1 MTAVNKKI
9 FWITGLGFGLLN
21 GLLIAKELYIFPL
34 ISAGL
39 LLTYLAFFNLEF
51 LFFLITFV
59 TPLSIL
65 FDYKELGVSFTLPT
79 EPILFGLM
87 IFYWLKV
94 IISGHIERKLLLHPL
109 TVFIGLHLA
118 WMGLTIISSSDPLV
132 SFKFF
137 LSNFWFVTVFYMIG
151 AEVFKKRDNIQ
162 KFFWVYITPLA
173 FVCLYT
179 LVRHASYFFSH
190 MVSSEV
196 MQPFIENHAI
206 YGAVLAIILCFLA
219 VYLFQI
225 RLFSQKPLL
234 IIIVGIL
241 FIHFGIAMIFSY
253 TRAAWLSLAAA
264 AGFFVLLR
272 LKVNFF
278 SLIFMMTTL
287 LLGFIIFQDRI
298 LLELK
303 QNETDSSTKLDKHVQ
318 SISNIKTDASNLER
332 LNRWACALRMFK
344 ERPFLGWGPGTY
356 PKKYAPFQKPHE
368 KTIISTN
375 AGDVGGVHS
384 EYLGPLVET
393 GVPGFLIFIAMVLT
407 ILRRGMRLILEGK
420 NAGTRFTALYLLLG
434 LITYLSHGFLNNYLD
449 IDKTASLFWASLG
462 GIAALDI
469 YHDKEDQKN
478 DAKEIR

>member
-1 MTAVNKKI
+1 MLA
-9 FWITGLGFGLLN
+9 
-21 GLLIAKELYIFPL
+21 
-34 ISAGL
+34 
-39 LLTYLAFFNLEF
+39 YLAFFNLEL
-51 LFFLITFV
+51 LFFLITFA

-87 IFYWLKV
+87 LFFWLKV
-94 IISGHIERKLLLHPL
+94 IITGHIERKLLLHPL
-109 TVFIGLHLA
+109 TVIIGLHLA

-132 SFKFF
+132 SLKFF
-137 LSNFWFVTVFYMIG
+137 LSNLWFVTVFYMIG
-151 AEVFKKRDNIQ
+151 AEIFKKRENIH
-162 KFFWVYITPLA
+162 KFFWVYIIPLA

-225 RLFSQKPLL
+225 KLFSKKPLL
-234 IIIVGIL
+234 VIIVGIL
-241 FIHFGIAMIFSY
+241 FVHFGIAIIFSY

-264 AGFFVLLR
+264 AGFYILLR
-272 LKVNFF
+272 FKINFF
-278 SLIFMMTTL
+278 SLLFILTTI
-287 LLGFIIFQDRI
+287 LLGFVIFQDRI
-298 LLELK
+298 LLELN

-332 LNRWACALRMFK
+332 LNRWACAIRMFK
-344 ERPFLGWGPGTY
+344 ERPILGWGPGTY

-420 NAGTRFTALYLLLG
+420 NPNVRFTALYLLLG
-434 LITYLSHGFLNNYLD
+434 LVTYLSHGFLNNYLD
-449 IDKTASLFWASLG
+449 IDKTAALFWASLA
-462 GIAALDI
+462 GIAALDV
-469 YHDKEDQKN
+469 YHDQEMPSES
-478 DAKEIR
+478 A